1 MNKNDLQHIAYS
13 KDHQSR
19 ASTWLSSIKDIAEI
33 ALDGIA
39 SEFGHLY
46 RKIESYARNY
56 RVPRQDSSVFSLGSQ
71 LVSSGAWALPAA
83 GLATAGVFRE
93 EISRII
99 DDIFGNICNFY
110 IEINLM
116 NKVTN

>member
-1 MNKNDLQHIAYS
+1 MQHLTYS
-13 KDHQSR
+13 QDRQSR
-19 ASTWLSSIKDIAEI
+19 PSTWLSSIKDIADI

-39 SEFGHLY
+39 SEFGQLY
-46 RKIESYARNY
+46 RKIKSYARNY
-56 RVPRQDSSVFSLGSQ
+56 RVPRQDSSFFSLGSQ

-99 DDIFGNICNFY
+99 DDIFGNIFNIDIDKIIPGNEF
-110 IEINLM
+110 
-116 NKVTN
+116 

>member
-1 MNKNDLQHIAYS
+1 MNYS

-19 ASTWLSSIKDIAEI
+19 PLTWLSSIKDIAKI
-33 ALDGIA
+33 AFDGIS
-39 SEFGHLY
+39 SEFGQLY
-46 RKIESYARNY
+46 QKFKSYARNY
-56 RVPRQDSSVFSLGSQ
+56 RVPRQDSVFSLGGQ

-99 DDIFGNICNFY
+99 DDIFGNIFNFD
-110 IEINLM
+110 ISINLM
-116 NKVTN
+116 S